1 MFRRALVASVGAI
14 ALSGAALAADL
25 PSYAPPPVYLPPPG
39 LHLDRNLP
47 RHQCRLPLR
56 ADQRPKSPEAEMG
69 TTPAFTA
76 GLSMA

>member
-39 LHLDRNLP
+39 LHLDRYLP
-47 RHQCRLPLR
+47 RHQCRLPLGRFSDPIHRGRNGNNSRLHGR
-56 ADQRPKSPEAEMG
+56 AE
-69 TTPAFTA
+69 
-76 GLSMA
+76 